1 MRTLWHFFRV
11 FNSVFLGFQTLK
23 ERSSTFFFFSKRRA
37 LLREREIHAFAFSIS
52 FLLVANPR
60 RIETQ
65 HRLTDVTRDCASRFS
80 FFLFLL
86 IEHRREEA
94 KRARAF
100 D

>member
-1 MRTLWHFFRV
+1 
-11 FNSVFLGFQTLK
+11 LK
-23 ERSSTFFFFSKRRA
+23 ERSATFFFSKRRA
-37 LLREREIHAFAFSIS
+37 LLRERDIHAFAFSIPFS
-52 FLLVANPR
+52 LVANPR

-65 HRLTDVTRDCASRFS
+65 HRLTDVTRDCASRF
-80 FFLFLL
+80 FLFLL